1 MLVCGSLRGLPDS
14 VAAFWPQTVVQ
25 TCEGHLLCK
34 SFAYAGRQDW
44 SKIAKDL
51 KPVHTAPTEAAA
63 FDRFAEFSEKWEHKY
78 PAIVRLW
85 TNAWAEFGPGYDVEI
100 RKEELVGPDW
110 PLT

>member
-1 MLVCGSLRGLPDS
+1 VQVVRLRWPPGLVENRQGSQARSHRADRS
-14 VAAFWPQTVVQ
+14 
-25 TCEGHLLCK
+25 
-34 SFAYAGRQDW
+34 
-44 SKIAKDL
+44 
-51 KPVHTAPTEAAA
+51 AA